1 MKKLSA
7 VLLVVVLALMA
18 LTACSNGQKATGK
31 ETGNASTSTGSQS
44 SQSSNSNAT
53 SGKDEIYIGF
63 AGMTLN
69 NEYHVTLANGAKK
82 KAEELGAK
90 IDVQAGD
97 QHASAAAQLT
107 IIENYIENGVD
118 GIIIVPSASEGLEAA
133 LKKCK
138 EKGIPVINADTQ
150 LDETIVKNAGLEVPF
165 YGTDNY
171 QGAKLAGEYVKE
183 HFPEGT
189 VTAILTGI
197 EGQKNAAD
205 RRNGFIEGAGDHI
218 KLVAEQTANWEVDQG
233 YTAAQNILSAHPD
246 LQLFFCSNDNM
257 GIGALRAVQEA
268 GLQDQVKIIG
278 FDAVSE
284 ALNLVESGDFEATV
298 AQFPAKMGEL
308 SVENLVKMIKGESYE
323 KYIDTGCQL
332 ITKDNVAE
340 FKDYLSKY
348 AE

>member
-69 NEYHVTLANGAKK
+69 NEFHITLAN
-82 KAEELGAK
+82 
-90 IDVQAGD
+90 
-97 QHASAAAQLT
+97 
-107 IIENYIENGVD
+107 
-118 GIIIVPSASEGLEAA
+118 
-133 LKKCK
+133 
-138 EKGIPVINADTQ
+138 
-150 LDETIVKNAGLEVPF
+150 
-165 YGTDNY
+165 
-171 QGAKLAGEYVKE
+171 GAKLAGEYVKE